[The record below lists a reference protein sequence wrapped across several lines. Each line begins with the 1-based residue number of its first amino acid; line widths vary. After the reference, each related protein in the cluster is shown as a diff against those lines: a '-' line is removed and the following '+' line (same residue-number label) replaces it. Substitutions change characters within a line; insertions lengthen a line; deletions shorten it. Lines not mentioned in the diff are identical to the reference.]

1 MSTTLC
7 GAGDNGSDRSKA
19 SRKCKVRFPFLTP
32 PFICFLLVSKES
44 LCTAAAIAA
53 NQDIL
58 GPTGHMTRQQQDS
71 SLEDQSLMMPAQFDE
86 GGAFF
91 SESGFS
97 EVFDSLNW
105 VFDGIPDSFVAPP
118 VL

>member
-1 MSTTLC
+1 MIRS
-7 GAGDNGSDRSKA
+7 GVGDRGSGLLKA
-19 SRKCKVRFPFLTP
+19 LRRCRVRILHFTEIFYFVLTFL
-32 PFICFLLVSKES
+32 S
-44 LCTAAAIAA
+44 AAAIAA
-53 NQDIL
+53 NQDIS
-58 GPTGHMTRQQQDS
+58 TTTRPLTRPQDS
-71 SLEDQSLMMPAQFDE
+71 SLEDSSLIMPAQFDE

-91 SESGFS
+91 SEAGFS

>member
-1 MSTTLC
+1 MSTTQF
-7 GAGDNGSDRSKA
+7 GVGDSGSDRSKA
-19 SRKCKVRFPFLTP
+19 LRKCKVSLLCFFP
-32 PFICFLLVSKES
+32 PFNRFLPVFNKVLFI
-44 LCTAAAIAA
+44 AAAIAA

-58 GPTGHMTRQQQDS
+58 GPAGHMTRQQDS

>member
-1 MSTTLC
+1 MSTTRF
-7 GAGDNGSDRSKA
+7 GVGDSGSDRSKA
-19 SRKCKVRFPFLTP
+19 LRKCKVSFLPFLFP
-32 PFICFLLVSKES
+32 MIVFFQFLTDFFL
-44 LCTAAAIAA
+44 AAAIAA

-58 GPTGHMTRQQQDS
+58 GPAGHMTRQQQDS

>member
-1 MSTTLC
+1 MSTTRF
-7 GAGDNGSDRSKA
+7 GVGVSGSDRSKA
-19 SRKCKVRFPFLTP
+19 SRKCKVGCLCSPSSLVLFSQ
-32 PFICFLLVSKES
+32 FLLN
-44 LCTAAAIAA
+44 LFIAAAIAA

-58 GPTGHMTRQQQDS
+58 GPAGHMTRQQQDS

>member
-1 MSTTLC
+1 MDD
-7 GAGDNGSDRSKA
+7 A
-19 SRKCKVRFPFLTP
+19 
-32 PFICFLLVSKES
+32 
-44 LCTAAAIAA
+44 
-53 NQDIL
+53 
-58 GPTGHMTRQQQDS
+58 
-71 SLEDQSLMMPAQFDE
+71 SLMMPAQFDE

-91 SESGFS
+91 SEAGFS